1 MNFID
6 LRNYNKNTLDQILS
20 QAKKIKTG
28 DADVQDTLKNKNIG
42 LLFAS
47 ASTRTRV
54 SFTVGINKMGGNP
67 IYLRTADLQLSN
79 HESLKDTASV
89 LGRYL
94 DGLVV
99 RMYDMERYG
108 WGRES
113 MNILAKY
120 SGIPVINALDDQD
133 HPCQV
138 MADLLTLKEK
148 FNNKITDK
156 KIVFTWAFAERQK
169 SPGVPHSML
178 TAASTLGMDITF
190 AHPKGFELDENYVRS
205 AKEAITASGGTLSFS
220 NNLMEASVGADVIY
234 AKSWKALSKDK
245 AGDKILREQY
255 RDDWRIS
262 DKHFS
267 QAKPNALFMN
277 CLPIIRG
284 EQATK
289 EVIDRPDSILYDEAE
304 NRLYAQQ
311 AILSHL
317 FEEDKQRA
325 ETMNSTNYDSSF
337 NLSGAVEILSK

>member
-6 LRNYNKNTLDQILS
+6 LRNYNKETLENILNR
-20 QAKKIKTG
+20 AGAIKTG
-28 DADVQDTLKNKNIG
+28 SLDAQGALKNKNIG

-54 SFTVGINKMGGNP
+54 SFEVGINRMGGNP

-79 HESLKDTASV
+79 HESFKDTASV

-94 DGLVV
+94 DGIVI
-99 RMYDMERYG
+99 RMYDMEKYG
-108 WGRES
+108 WGRATQE
-113 MNILAKY
+113 IFAKY
-120 SGIPVINALDDQD
+120 AGIPVINGLDDQD

-148 FNNKITDK
+148 FNNNITDK
-156 KIVFTWAFAERQK
+156 KILFTWAFAERQK

-190 AHPKGFELDENYVRS
+190 AYPEGFELDERYVQS
-205 AKEAITASGGTLSFS
+205 AKVAMAVSGGKLSFS
-220 NNLMEASVGADVIY
+220 NNLMEASQGADVIY
-234 AKSWKALSKDK
+234 AKSWKALSKTKEEDK
-245 AGDKILREQY
+245 ALRGQY
-255 RDDWRIS
+255 RDTWRIS
-262 DKHFS
+262 DKHFLE
-267 QAKPNALFMN
+267 ANRNALFMN

-311 AILSHL
+311 GVLSYL
-317 FEEDKQRA
+317 FEDDTEKAAKVNIWNTVDS
-325 ETMNSTNYDSSF
+325 MN
-337 NLSGAVEILSK
+337 GAGVV

>member
-6 LRNYNKNTLDQILS
+6 LRNYNKETLENILA
-20 QAKKIKTG
+20 QAKSIKTG
-28 DADVQDTLKNKNIG
+28 AINAQNTLRNKNIG

-54 SFTVGINKMGGNP
+54 SFEVGISRMGGHP
-67 IYLRTADLQLSN
+67 VYLRTADLQLSN

-108 WGRES
+108 WGRDS
-113 MNILAKY
+113 LNTLAEY

-138 MADLLTLKEK
+138 MADLLTLQEK

-156 KIVFTWAFAERQK
+156 KIVFTWAYAERQK

-190 AHPKGFELDENYVRS
+190 AYPKGFDLDEDYIS
-205 AKEAITASGGTLSFS
+205 KAKKAIQASGGRLNFS
-220 NNLMEASVGADVIY
+220 NDLMEASQGADVIY
-234 AKSWKALSKDK
+234 AKSWKALSKTKEEDK
-245 AGDKILREQY
+245 VMREQH
-255 RDDWRIS
+255 RETWRIS
-262 DKHFS
+262 EQHFL
-267 QAKPNALFMN
+267 QANPNALFMN

-284 EQATK
+284 EQATQ

-311 AILSHL
+311 GILSYL
-317 FEEDKQRA
+317 FEDNAQKA
-325 ETMNSTNYDSSF
+325 AAVNTWDTVDSLNETS
-337 NLSGAVEILSK
+337 LV